1 MCQLWSASHWC
12 SSSMLSHCKEIRALF
27 FLFFKGLF
35 WSEET
40 WVFFWWVSGMKLKN
54 LVKMKVRR
62 SKTPRGAGGQRSL
75 SHCPQRWWKA
85 TYHQHCR
92 YSSAVV
98 LQAYPNRST
107 TGPAHV
113 PRWLKKDCRTGFLI
127 PYSLVWRYCWSTLEI
142 LPLSFSK
149 TLSLRHLLLWPE
161 HAV

>member
-12 SSSMLSHCKEIRALF
+12 RARCYLIVRRYVHFSFF
-27 FLFFKGLF
+27 FLRFVLIWGDLGL
-35 WSEET
+35 
-40 WVFFWWVSGMKLKN
+40 FWWVSGMKLKN
-54 LVKMKVRR
+54 LFKMKVRR

-75 SHCPQRWWKA
+75 SHGPQRWWKA

-92 YSSAVV
+92 YSTAVV
-98 LQAYPNRST
+98 LQADPNRSR
-107 TGPAHV
+107 TGPAHI

-127 PYSLVWRYCWSTLEI
+127 PYSLHLRSTLEI